1 MVASGL
7 TKKIEQYGHGRSV
20 VRMAEVN
27 LRELRTIVRECLDE
41 LKLKNDIRLSTVGFG
56 GRGFA
61 RTVTIKDWN
70 ASLDGHKW
78 SPLEHM
84 IKERTRKFYDNLQSW
99 FVIVEA
105 D

>member
-1 MVASGL
+1 
-7 TKKIEQYGHGRSV
+7 
-20 VRMAEVN
+20 MAEVN

-41 LKLKNDIRLSTVGFG
+41 LKLKNDIRLSIVRFG

-61 RTVTIKDWN
+61 RMVTIKDWN
-70 ASLDGHKW
+70 SALDGHKW
-78 SPLEHM
+78 GPLANM
-84 IKERTRKFYDNLQSW
+84 IKDRTRKFYDKLSSW